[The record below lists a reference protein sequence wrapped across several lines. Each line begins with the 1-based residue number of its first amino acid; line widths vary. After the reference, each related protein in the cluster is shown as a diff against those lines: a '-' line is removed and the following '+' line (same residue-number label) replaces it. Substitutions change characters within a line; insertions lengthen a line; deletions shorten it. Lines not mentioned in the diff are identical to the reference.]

1 MTIKTLC
8 GTYVDTVLT
17 SPRNQVLE
25 VRHDHSDEVAL
36 QTVTVH
42 VALQHVRALAVNC
55 LQELSATWRSKQG
68 AKDRRAVVLTRR
80 IHLERA

>member
-1 MTIKTLC
+1 MVIKTPC

-17 SPRNQVLE
+17 SPRDQVLE
-25 VRHDHSDEVAL
+25 VRHDYSDEVAL
-36 QTVTVH
+36 QAVTVH

-55 LQELSATWRSKQG
+55 LQELPATLRLKQG
-68 AKDRRAVVLTRR
+68 AKERRAVELTRR